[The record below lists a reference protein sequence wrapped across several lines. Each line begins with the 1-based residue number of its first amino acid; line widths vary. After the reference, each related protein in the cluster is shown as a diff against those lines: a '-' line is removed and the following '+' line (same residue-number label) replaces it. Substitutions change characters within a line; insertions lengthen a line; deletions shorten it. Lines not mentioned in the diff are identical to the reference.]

1 MQLVPPPESEPVPE
15 SEAKEPESEAKEPV
29 LVAVLVR

>member
-1 MQLVPPPESEPVPE
+1 VQLVPPPESEPVPE
-15 SEAKEPESEAKEPV
+15 SEAKEPV